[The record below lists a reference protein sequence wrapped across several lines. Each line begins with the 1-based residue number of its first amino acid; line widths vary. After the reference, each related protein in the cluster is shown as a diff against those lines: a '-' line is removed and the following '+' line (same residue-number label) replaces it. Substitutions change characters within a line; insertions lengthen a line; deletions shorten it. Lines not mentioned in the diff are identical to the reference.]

1 MITFKKFLEASES
14 SLPKNVTKKWTSRKL
29 DIDRAI
35 SNGAIQR
42 GFGKPLEHNLD
53 MEKDKADITYE
64 SVNVDNFKKGFRVE
78 KSIPNSNYRL
88 IASCGWIN
96 KGDVSDELKVT
107 AMDGRTEAGYAT
119 FKINNNSLE
128 AHDLQI
134 KPMFRRKG
142 IASEIYKFV
151 EELGN
156 TIKPSNLQT
165 SDGKKFWANRK

>member
-1 MITFKKFLEASES
+1 MTKIKFKQFLAEAI
-14 SLPKNVTKKWTSRKL
+14 LPKNVT
-29 DIDRAI
+29 
-35 SNGAIQR
+35 
-42 GFGKPLEHNLD
+42 
-53 MEKDKADITYE
+53 YE
-64 SVNVDNFKKGFRVE
+64 SVNADIFTKGFRKE
-78 KSIPNSNYRL
+78 KSIPNSNFRL

-119 FKINNNSLE
+119 FKINKDSLE

-165 SDGKKFWANRK
+165 SDGKKFWSNRK